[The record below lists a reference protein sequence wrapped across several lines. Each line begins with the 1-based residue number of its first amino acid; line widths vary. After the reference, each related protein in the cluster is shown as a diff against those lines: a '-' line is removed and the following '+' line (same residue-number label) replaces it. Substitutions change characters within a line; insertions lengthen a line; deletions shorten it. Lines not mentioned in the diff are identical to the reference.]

1 MLRQALRSKQAL
13 AGLALML
20 LMGGMAVF
28 ASVLMPHDPN
38 HIQVAGKFLP
48 SSWEYPLGTDQLGR
62 CVLSRLIYGARYSL
76 GVAAPTLLAL
86 GALGIGA
93 GTAAAYIGGWLERL
107 FLIICDIFMAFPPL
121 IIVLSLIGALGQ
133 GIGNILVAVVFSM
146 WAWFARIVRTY
157 AGIEKSK
164 DYITAARIAGCSDLR
179 IICYHIIPNIWGP
192 FIVYMSTGVA
202 SLILMVSGFSFLGLG
217 FPAGTA
223 EWGAMLGE
231 AKSVFYSHPRL
242 VVYPGIF
249 ILLTAAG
256 FNLFGE
262 ALRDILS
269 PEEVSQ

>member
-1 MLRQALRSKQAL
+1 MLRQAMHSKQAL
-13 AGLALML
+13 AGLVLIL

-38 HIQVAGKFLP
+38 QIEVSRKFLP

-62 CVLSRLIYGARYSL
+62 CVLSRLICGARYSL
-76 GVAAPTLLAL
+76 GIAIPTLLVL
-86 GALGIGA
+86 GAAGIA
-93 GTAAAYIGGWLERL
+93 VGTAAAYLGGWPERL
-107 FLIICDIFMAFPPL
+107 MLIVCDIFMAFPPL
-121 IIVLSLIGALGQ
+121 VIVLSMIGALGQ
-133 GIGNILVAVVFSM
+133 GIANILAAVVFSM
-146 WAWFARIVRTY
+146 WAWFAKVVRTY
-157 AGIEKSK
+157 AAIEKNK
-164 DYITAARIAGCSDLR
+164 DYITAAKIAGCSNLR

-202 SLILMVSGFSFLGLG
+202 SLILMISGFSFLGLG
-217 FPAGTA
+217 FPAGTP

-231 AKSVFYSHPRL
+231 ARSVFYSHPRL
-242 VVYPGIF
+242 VLYPGLF

-269 PEEVSQ
+269 PEEASQ